1 MKYLEEPHLSW
12 VNSILGNYEMGDRVL
27 NGKVEVYS
35 CKKAGSDKRLA
46 KSLEL
51 YYQQEIEASSPDALG
66 ASSPLGPLAAPAT
79 RKLLINL
86 ISTMNAS
93 FPDYDFSSVRPEQF
107 RKEADFRI
115 ALQRINHDLAEL
127 LDAEGNGFI
136 EKMWHGVAEI
146 IKLEECDV
154 YSYIP
159 DMDSDP
165 FSDGNLY
172 VETTGIHFWIPRWS
186 FNYFFYNKMQKKVL
200 YFTCI
205 CKGCVGCD
213 EESLETSCTDD
224 MTCAFYRLTYDTI
237 TDEEVMEDSADME
250 DDGEDAME
258 DYFGM
263 SCDW

>member
-1 MKYLEEPHLSW
+1 MKYLEEPQLSW
-12 VNSILGNYEMGDRVL
+12 LNSVLGSYEIGDRVL
-27 NGKVEVYS
+27 NGKLETYS

-51 YYQQEIEASSPDALG
+51 YYQQEIEASAEFLG
-66 ASSPLGPLAAPAT
+66 SSPLGPIAAPAT

-93 FPDYDFSSVRPEQF
+93 FPDYDFSAARPGQF
-107 RKEADFRI
+107 RKESDFRI

-127 LDAEGNGFI
+127 LDAEGNGFA
-136 EKMWHGVAEI
+136 EKMWEAIAEA
-146 IKLEECDV
+146 IKLDECDV

-165 FSDGNLY
+165 FSDGNL
-172 VETTGIHFWIPRWS
+172 WS

-200 YFTCI
+200 YFTCL
-205 CKGCVGCD
+205 CKG
-213 EESLETSCTDD
+213 
-224 MTCAFYRLTYDTI
+224 LTYDSEVDDEVMDESTS
-237 TDEEVMEDSADME
+237 TDE
-250 DDGEDAME
+250 DGEDAME

-263 SCDW
+263 TSDWEDGS